1 MRFWNRI
8 QAEVRDIADRT
19 GARLAAIESE
29 MSELEVRRTGLE
41 KEREG
46 LGLVCSRLQITKPR

>member
-1 MRFWNRI
+1 
-8 QAEVRDIADRT
+8 
-19 GARLAAIESE
+19 

-46 LGLVCSRLQITKPR
+46 LGLVCSRLADYKTSRHKLRVSLLLVGAPQDSSDA